1 MSAKS
6 PDVLDGSQATLVQE
20 GVKAAPLLK
29 LPNIT
34 NYMWVNQK
42 SGLTEPSGRTKL
54 YSCQNQITGLLYQ
67 WFRNL
72 FCSHSLTG
80 AHGNWRCVDGNHP
93 SSQGQGILQTL
104 EITDSTLTLSI
115 NHTGLLGRCG
125 HKVYKGFPP
134 KWSGC
139 CGLGYPPLSV
149 TSYSTLNA
157 SQCTG
162 LGSFVSKVVPLR
174 RVSQE
179 TVENPLCIK
188 TPSSFEHWV
197 SYFQVWR
204 LWIGKSHL
212 KFLHDDRK
220 RVQYHHEDFENTPVR
235 S

>member
-179 TVENPLCIK
+179 IVEKPLVYQNSKFIWALSVLF
-188 TPSSFEHWV
+188 PSLEIMNWKKPS
-197 SYFQVWR
+197 
-204 LWIGKSHL
+204 
-212 KFLHDDRK
+212 
-220 RVQYHHEDFENTPVR
+220 
-235 S
+235 